1 MNTFHSS
8 GQTSK
13 SLDWEIDELTA
24 LKRHAVTFLI
34 DHFIKVIGGGG
45 RVSVIPNVVRFLQ
58 KNGKTVLALSPIMRG
73 GGRSRGPSGLT
84 LLGVVTIEVHVQLG
98 CLGVSIDALDRISC
112 RVGYIIATIIVALV
126 LCAGYF

>member
-8 GQTSK
+8 SQTSN

-58 KNGKTVLALSPIMRG
+58 KNGKTVLAISPIVRG
-73 GGRSRGPSGLT
+73 GGRSRG
-84 LLGVVTIEVHVQLG
+84 LLGL
-98 CLGVSIDALDRISC
+98 
-112 RVGYIIATIIVALV
+112 
-126 LCAGYF
+126 